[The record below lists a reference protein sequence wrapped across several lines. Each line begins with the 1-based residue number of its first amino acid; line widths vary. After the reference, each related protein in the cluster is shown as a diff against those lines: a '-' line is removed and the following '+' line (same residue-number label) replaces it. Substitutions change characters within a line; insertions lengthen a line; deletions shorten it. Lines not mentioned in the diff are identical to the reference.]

1 MRRISAVFDVREN
14 PVCIQVF
21 SRYIVAVFQHVL
33 QQLFYVWIVGE
44 YIAANFQFFRQC
56 GDLRTAEIEIAAY
69 RKSFRQC
76 GDLRTAEIEI
86 AAYRKSFRQCCDW
99 RISEIEVSAYRK
111 PFR

>member
-1 MRRISAVFDVREN
+1 MRPVCTVRHDVPALDFSEVIRICAGFPAVFDVREN

-56 GDLRTAEIEIAAY
+56 CDLRTAEIEIV
-69 RKSFRQC
+69 
-76 GDLRTAEIEI
+76 
-86 AAYRKSFRQCCDW
+86 AYRKSFRQCCDL
-99 RISEIEVSAYRK
+99 RTAEIEDCRL
-111 PFR
+111 P